1 VPRAPRLIVPPL
13 DPAAAEA
20 EPAIPFQPQE
30 FPDTPEPDAELDDI
44 LQLAQAAYAD
54 WGWYVYRYKSTD
66 EMLRDPRAKIR
77 ALVTRIDGPLDIMDI
92 QNRFGGGRYEFWGF
106 HGGTLQKR
114 KTIELEGPRKS
125 YDPPPGAAPA
135 PAPLPAAPAAPMND
149 ERVVRLI
156 EELTRRVDKLS
167 ADNEPQ
173 GVGIS
178 VKDMI
183 ALMDLMQ
190 SRNTQPPGPSVVKEM
205 VDAVK
210 MGIELGGEAQ
220 GGGKRGNL
228 EVILEKLSPVLEKV
242 ATAMVTQR
250 PRAMMRPGG
259 PPAGTPIEAPARV
272 VNEPEP
278 QELDMDQVRMTAA
291 VDALSRAITAGMEP
305 ADFASSLADILSPEQ
320 LHLLKAL
327 PEEQV
332 VSTLL
337 SIAPGHYPVLLADS
351 SKLYIGAV
359 LTELKSESSE
369 G

>member
-1 VPRAPRLIVPPL
+1 
-13 DPAAAEA
+13 
-20 EPAIPFQPQE
+20 
-30 FPDTPEPDAELDDI
+30 
-44 LQLAQAAYAD
+44 
-54 WGWYVYRYKSTD
+54 
-66 EMLRDPRAKIR
+66 
-77 ALVTRIDGPLDIMDI
+77 MDI

-125 YDPPPGAAPA
+125 YDPPPSTAPA
-135 PAPLPAAPAAPMND
+135 SAPLSPAPLAPASD
-149 ERVVRLI
+149 DRVVRLI

-183 ALMDLMQ
+183 ALMDLMA

-250 PRAMMRPGG
+250 PRVMMRPGV
-259 PPAGTPIEAPARV
+259 PPGATAVEAPARV

-278 QELDMDQVRMTAA
+278 QELDMDQVRMMSA
-291 VDALSRAITAGMEP
+291 VDSLSRAITAGMDP
-305 ADFASSLADILSPEQ
+305 ADFASSLEDILSPEQ
-320 LHLLKAL
+320 IHLLKAL

-332 VSTLL
+332 IGTIL
-337 SIAPGHYPVLLADS
+337 AAAGGRYPVLLTEPA
-351 SKLYIGAV
+351 KAYMAAV
-359 LTELKSESSE
+359 LSELKSEPSE
-369 G
+369 P

>member
-1 VPRAPRLIVPPL
+1 LIVPPL
-13 DPAAAEA
+13 DPAAAAA

-30 FPDTPEPDAELDDI
+30 FPDSPEPDAELDDI

-54 WGWYVYRYKSTD
+54 WSWYVYRYKSTD

-77 ALVTRIDGPLDIMDI
+77 ALVTRIDGALDIMDI

-106 HGGTLQKR
+106 HGGSLQKR

-125 YDPPPGAAPA
+125 YDLPLAPVLI
-135 PAPLPAAPAAPMND
+135 PTQLSAAPAAPLND

-156 EELTRRVDKLS
+156 EELTRRVDKLT
-167 ADNEPQ
+167 ADSQPQ

-183 ALMDLMQ
+183 GLMDLMQ

-228 EVILEKLSPVLEKV
+228 EVVLEKLSPVLEKV
-242 ATAMVTQR
+242 ATAIVTQR
-250 PRAMMRPGG
+250 PRVMMRPGV
-259 PPAGTPIEAPARV
+259 PPGATAVEAPARV
-272 VNEPEP
+272 VSEPEP
-278 QELDMDQVRMTAA
+278 QEVDMDQVRMMAA
-291 VDALSRAITAGMEP
+291 VDSLSRAITAEMDP
-305 ADFASSLADILSPEQ
+305 ADFASSLEDILSPEQ
-320 LHLLKAL
+320 IHLLKAL
-327 PEEQV
+327 PEDQV
-332 VSTLL
+332 IGTIL
-337 SIAPGHYPVLLADS
+337 AAAGGRYPVLLTEPA
-351 SKLYIGAV
+351 KAYMAAV
-359 LTELKSESSE
+359 LAELKSESSE
-369 G
+369 V